1 MATDGDYGHISF
13 TIKSPSTSVR
23 LLMDYVP
30 KVATSLTLVKLKWCV
45 IVISIQALFNELN

>member
-1 MATDGDYGHISF
+1 MATDGDYGRISF
-13 TIKSPSTSVR
+13 TIKSPATSVR